1 MTSEQRTQFVWAWM
15 PGSTTPV
22 AAGTVWQEGSTHRF
36 RYGRSYLANPDAIA
50 LYGMP
55 ITDRPLD
62 PPSGMALH
70 GALRDA
76 LPDAW
81 GQHVILARL
90 TGRSGRDGDTGDL
103 SPITYM
109 RNSSSDRS
117 GAIDFQDTFE
127 TYTPRYEPA
136 TLDDLSSAALA
147 LEEGRPL
154 PASLDAALT
163 HGTSVGGARPK
174 ATLTDRTGSWI
185 AKFSSSSDRGNPAVR
200 HEAMALRLAALA
212 GVDTVEAQLTTAA
225 GRDTLLVRRFDRT
238 PKAGRLMVVSGLTML
253 ELHEM
258 AERYATYP
266 GLLDVLKG
274 ASRHPERVGE
284 ELFTR
289 VAANI
294 ALGNTDDH
302 ARNHAALWD
311 GQQLT
316 LAPAYDIDPCRT
328 LGWDANQA
336 MAYGRNGERSSS
348 LSTLIQVSAT
358 YDLDRVEASS
368 IVDRVV
374 TTIEANWKDVA
385 DEVGLTQRQAE
396 SMYGSRILNAS
407 TTDGLPRPTHPGWSS
422 DARIAAKTDDTPS
435 RGRVWVPP
443 HRRGGHP
450 VNGYWRTTR

>member
-1 MTSEQRTQFVWAWM
+1 
-15 PGSTTPV
+15 
-22 AAGTVWQEGSTHRF
+22 
-36 RYGRSYLANPDAIA
+36 
-50 LYGMP
+50 
-55 ITDRPLD
+55 
-62 PPSGMALH
+62 MALH

-90 TGRSGRDGDTGDL
+90 TGKSGRDGDTGDL

-117 GAIDFQDTFE
+117 GAIDFQDTPD
-127 TYTPRYEPA
+127 TYVPRYEPA

-154 PASLDAALT
+154 PAGLDAALT

-200 HEAMALRLAALA
+200 YEAMALRLAALA
-212 GVDTVEAQLTTAA
+212 GVDTVDAQLTTAA
-225 GRDTLLVRRFDRT
+225 GRETLLVRRFDRT
-238 PKAGRLMVVSGLTML
+238 PEGGRLMVVSGLTML
-253 ELHEM
+253 QLDEM
-258 AERYATYP
+258 AGRYATYP

-274 ASRHPERVGE
+274 ASQRPERAGK
-284 ELFTR
+284 ELFNR

-328 LGWDANQA
+328 PGWNANQA
-336 MAYGRNGERSSS
+336 MAYGRDGERASS
-348 LSTLIQVSAT
+348 LDALIRVSAT

-374 TTIEANWKDVA
+374 TTIEDNWKDA
-385 DEVGLTQRQAE
+385 ANEVGLTQRQAE
-396 SMYGSRILNAS
+396 SIYGSRILNAS
-407 TTDGLPRPTHPGWSS
+407 TTDGLPRPTPTSWSS
-422 DARIAAKTDDTPS
+422 DARIAVETGETPS
-435 RGRVWVPP
+435 RGRVWVTP
-443 HRRGGHP
+443 HRRDGHP
-450 VNGYWRTTR
+450 VDGYWRTMR